1 MYHYKKRASIC
12 WLLLC
17 LAGVDSLTVQ
27 AAAPMPDAGQTSRE
41 LQQEQKKQLEQKTP
55 QTPLQ
60 IDTESVVK
68 VPGESQDGT
77 LIAISE
83 IRITGNKVFPTTT
96 LQYLVVDLTGGSHTL
111 AELESGAERITNYY
125 KQRGYFLANAYIP
138 AQDIKAGVLNIEV
151 LEGSLD
157 KIKLTNSARVSDER
171 VLSHL
176 TSLNNGAALQQS
188 VIDRQLLLLRATIG
202 VDKVHA
208 SLQGGSAVGTS
219 DLLVTTTP
227 TPAYNGNV
235 QVDNFGNRYT
245 GEYRVGASLNINS
258 PFKLGDQ
265 LSARVVG
272 SNNDLLY
279 GRLAYQLAIGGD
291 GWRFG
296 AAYSH
301 SKYQL
306 GREFDVLGANGT
318 TEAASLFT
326 SYPFYLSQIS
336 TLFGTLTYDN
346 KKFNDNLD
354 SVFNKT
360 EKRLQ
365 SLSIG
370 LSGDHLDT
378 IYGGGRTSFDAALY
392 AGHLKLDDTSR
403 QIDAASAKSSGDF
416 VKASYLI
423 NRLQRVAD
431 QDTLSVSLSGQLAGN
446 NLNSSEKYSLGGSYG
461 VRAYPQGEA
470 SGDAG
475 SMLNVE
481 LTHDFMP
488 KLQGM
493 LFYDYGHIKINQ
505 NNFATADNARTI
517 AGAGIGVNAALHGL
531 RLNSYLAWRTQ
542 GGVPL
547 SEPASAERTPRLW
560 VQVSGEF

>member
-1 MYHYKKRASIC
+1 
-12 WLLLC
+12 
-17 LAGVDSLTVQ
+17 
-27 AAAPMPDAGQTSRE
+27 MPDAGQTSRD

-55 QTPLQ
+55 EMPLQ
-60 IDTESVVK
+60 IDSEPAVK
-68 VPGESQDGT
+68 VPDDIQDEA

-83 IRITGNKVFPTTT
+83 IRITGNKVFPAAV
-96 LQYLVVDLTGGSHTL
+96 LQSLVADLTVGTHTL
-111 AELESGAERITNYY
+111 TDLEAGAERIGSYY

-138 AQDIKAGVLNIEV
+138 VQDIKGGVLNIAV

-157 KIKLTNSARVSDER
+157 KVKLSNSSRVGDER
-171 VLSHL
+171 ILSHL
-176 TSLNNGAALQQS
+176 SSLSNGDALQRS
-188 VIDRQLLLLRATIG
+188 AIERQLLLLRSTTG
-202 VDKVHA
+202 VDSVHA
-208 SLQGGSAVGTS
+208 SLQGGSTVGAS
-219 DLLVTTTP
+219 DLLVETKP
-227 TPAYNGNV
+227 APAYNGNV

-245 GEYRVGASLNINS
+245 GEYRIGASLNINS
-258 PFKLGDQ
+258 PLKLGDQ
-265 LSARVVG
+265 LSVRIVG
-272 SNNDLLY
+272 SSNDLLY
-279 GRLAYQLAIGGD
+279 GRLAYQLPVGGN
-291 GWRFG
+291 GLRLG

-301 SKYQL
+301 SQYKL
-306 GREFDVLGANGT
+306 GKEFDALGANGT
-318 TEAASLFT
+318 TEAASLFS
-326 SYPFYLSQIS
+326 SYPLYLSQIS

-354 SVFNKT
+354 SVFSKT
-360 EKRLQ
+360 EKRVQ
-365 SLSIG
+365 SLSAG

-378 IYGGGRTSFDAALY
+378 LYGGGRTSFDAAVY
-392 AGHLKLDDTSR
+392 AGHLNMDDTSR
-403 QIDAASAKSSGDF
+403 QIDAASAKSNGDF

-481 LTHDFMP
+481 LTHAFMP

-505 NNFATADNARTI
+505 NNFAMVDNARTI
-517 AGAGIGVNAALHGL
+517 AGAGIGVNASLHGL